1 MFGKSITI
9 GHVYQE
15 IFLIEPTSG
24 ASIQKKQGQPPESNK
39 KKGKD
44 LPKKAE
50 KQRHGARSD
59 VQQKLGSGSP
69 RRHGATSKG
78 KANVPSLTEDARQ
91 AWAAL
96 QPKLDGSGELIT
108 LGDPISGSTH
118 AEAQEKKGGH
128 RASLRVSREVV
139 SGSLASPEKSSEKPG
154 PKLTKQSPPKGSLR
168 IVARDSQGKRRSLPM
183 TPRKSPDKTNRLKER
198 YQQDLATLHQNTI
211 NQNTIEVMAKAI
223 RSADVSQLLAARDDT
238 RVRYGELSKSI
249 DLAKKDLKAKESQML
264 VLAGSLKNLDEL
276 IAKNPQ
282 ANFPKKADWNVI
294 GELPESSGSPAKSS
308 GHHRANTS
316 NT

>member
-1 MFGKSITI
+1 
-9 GHVYQE
+9 
-15 IFLIEPTSG
+15 
-24 ASIQKKQGQPPESNK
+24 
-39 KKGKD
+39 
-44 LPKKAE
+44 
-50 KQRHGARSD
+50 
-59 VQQKLGSGSP
+59 
-69 RRHGATSKG
+69 
-78 KANVPSLTEDARQ
+78 
-91 AWAAL
+91 
-96 QPKLDGSGELIT
+96 
-108 LGDPISGSTH
+108 
-118 AEAQEKKGGH
+118 
-128 RASLRVSREVV
+128 
-139 SGSLASPEKSSEKPG
+139 
-154 PKLTKQSPPKGSLR
+154 
-168 IVARDSQGKRRSLPM
+168 M

>member
-1 MFGKSITI
+1 VFGTFITI
-9 GHVYQE
+9 GHVCQE

-69 RRHGATSKG
+69 RRHGAAVKG
-78 KANVPSLTEDARQ
+78 KANVLSLTEDARQ

-96 QPKLDGSGELIT
+96 LPQLDGSGELIT
-108 LGDPISGSTH
+108 LGEPVSGSTH
-118 AEAQEKKGGH
+118 AEAQEKKGGD
-128 RASLRVSREVV
+128 RASLRVSRVVV
-139 SGSLASPEKSSEKPG
+139 SESLSSPEKSSEKPG
-154 PKLTKQSPPKGSLR
+154 SKLTKQSPPKGSLR
-168 IVARDSQGKRRSLPM
+168 IVARGSQGKRRSLPV
-183 TPRKSPDKTNRLKER
+183 TPRKSPDKVNRMKEG
-198 YQQDLATLHQNTI
+198 YQQDLETLRQNTL
-211 NQNTIEVMAKAI
+211 NLNTIAVMSDAI
-223 RSADVSQLLAARDDT
+223 RSADVTQLRAARDES
-238 RVRYGELSKSI
+238 RVQYGELSKRI
-249 DLAKKDLKAKESQML
+249 DRIKKELKAMESQKL

-282 ANFPKKADWNVI
+282 ANFPEDTDWNVI

-308 GHHRANTS
+308 GHHRAWTS
-316 NT
+316 NM